1 MERSRIRHLPGKSPA
16 PRCAGEPYFGRAR
29 MSAEPE
35 PPEPPRVNEPTAD
48 AMTPQEVLGWAEFCC
63 WSALVMAP
71 LIWWLQGPSVSTD
84 QFVVRTALVVIST
97 TG

>member
-1 MERSRIRHLPGKSPA
+1 
-16 PRCAGEPYFGRAR
+16 

-63 WSALVMAP
+63 WSALVMTP

-84 QFVVRTALVVIST
+84 QFVVRTALVVISA
-97 TG
+97 TGGIALRFVALRRKRRAGRAPT